1 MTLDPAAALREYVRD
16 GLTLRYDVAGAGP
29 DVLLAH
35 GMTGTGDAD
44 WRRLV
49 PALAD
54 RYRCLVPDARGH
66 GASDFREEGFSY
78 EALREDVRGLLAH
91 EGAARPHLVGFSMGA
106 EVLLDLELSYPG
118 TAASLVL
125 IGASTGQPP
134 DHGFGELRTDAPPDW
149 PGSLRQLHVER
160 HGADHWKTLFHLI
173 AGTWAERPE
182 LPPETLATIGCPVLL
197 VYGDEE
203 LAFKRRQARELA
215 TVAPRA
221 RVVEVVGGG
230 HPIHVQQ
237 ADTVLRLVVD
247 FLDEV
252 ELETAQRRA
261 PDPMTHAQIQA

>member
-1 MTLDPAAALREYVRD
+1 MRTYARD

-66 GASDFREEGFSY
+66 GASDFREGGFSY
-78 EALREDVRGLLAH
+78 AALREDVRGLLAH
-91 EGAARPHLVGFSMGA
+91 ENAARTHLVGFSMGA
-106 EVLLDLELSYPG
+106 EVLLDLELTYPG

-125 IGASTGQPP
+125 IGASTGQPA
-134 DHGFGELRTDAPPDW
+134 DHGFGALRADAPPDW
-149 PGSLRQLHVER
+149 PRTLRELHVER
-160 HGADHWKTLFHLI
+160 HGPDHWKTLFRLI
-173 AGTWAERPE
+173 AGTWSERPE
-182 LPPETLATIGCPVLL
+182 LPPETLATIRCPVLL
-197 VYGDEE
+197 VHGDQE
-203 LAFKRRQARELA
+203 LAFKRRQAQECA

-221 RVVEVVGGG
+221 RVVEVAGGS

-237 ADTVLRLVVD
+237 AEAVLRLVVG

-252 ELETAQRRA
+252 EREPVEHGAQNPA
-261 PDPMTHAQIQA
+261 AAS